1 MKNSKLIDI
10 LRTFSKEE
18 MKEFGKFISSPYF
31 GCRKF
36 IINFFGI
43 LKKYYPEFKD
53 EDIEKKKLFREM
65 YKDKKFNDGLMRR
78 INSEIIKYALEFLT
92 LRKFKEI
99 SAFSNNCLLM
109 ELRDRKLD
117 KLFVTKSD
125 QIIKELDKS
134 KVKDL
139 YILLDKYLTEI
150 EIYNYKSMM
159 NKPDMFLM
167 METIHESII
176 YLISYL
182 LFNNADKLKLI
193 EYKFKK
199 NICKEFEKQLISD
212 KLFEITG
219 SQSGKNLTI
228 FRASF
233 FAYNII
239 RDKLDEK
246 SYLQLKKI
254 LTNEKDCFTK
264 NQLRTF
270 YSYIFYFYNY
280 YISKNNEKYIK
291 DEYEV
296 YQLILREDLFLN
308 YSPFMSIFFCRNYVN
323 ACRRVDEPNSI
334 QQFIDSYSQYFI
346 PENRDNII
354 NYSKA
359 IIMFIKNE
367 FGKTLE
373 YSSLINLDLP
383 QFKNDIKVLKIKC
396 YYEMGYAD
404 SLINEMDSLN
414 HFYRNLKKDSH
425 KLQNIGY
432 LISVGSNFL
441 KHFNSFLRLTDKF
454 SADQKNILIKE
465 IENET
470 LLNEKKWLLEKV
482 NELKK

>member
-1 MKNSKLIDI
+1 MKDSRLIEI

-18 MKEFGKFISSPYF
+18 MKEFGKFINSPYF

-53 EDIEKKKLFREM
+53 EDIERRKLFREM
-65 YKDKKFNDGLMRR
+65 YKDKKYNDGLMRR
-78 INSEIIKYALEFLT
+78 INSEIIKFALEYLT

-99 SAFSNNCLLM
+99 NAFSNNCLLM
-109 ELRDRKLD
+109 ELRNRKLD
-117 KLFVTKSD
+117 KFFVTKSN

-159 NKPDMFLM
+159 NKPDMFLQ

-176 YLISYL
+176 YLFSYL

-193 EYKFKK
+193 DYKFKN
-199 NICKEFEKQLISD
+199 NICKEFDKRMISD

-219 SQSGKNLTI
+219 NQSDNNLTI

-239 RDKLDEK
+239 KDKLDEK

-254 LTNEKDCFTK
+254 LTNEKDCFTN

-280 YISKNNEKYIK
+280 YTSRNNDKYFR

-296 YQLILREDLFLN
+296 YQLILKEGLFLN

-323 ACRRVDEPNSI
+323 VCKRVGEPDSI
-334 QQFIDSYSQYFI
+334 VRFIESYSQYFI
-346 PENRDNII
+346 PDNKENIM

-359 IIMFIKNE
+359 LVMLAKNE
-367 FGKTLE
+367 FGKALE

-383 QFKNDIKVLKIKC
+383 QFKNDIKILRIKC
-396 YYEMGYAD
+396 YYEMNYTD
-404 SLINEMDSLN
+404 SLINEIDSLH
-414 HFYRNLKKDSH
+414 HFYRNLKKDSI

-441 KHFNSFLRLTDKF
+441 KHFSSFLRLSDKY
-454 SADQKNILIKE
+454 SAAKKNILIKE

-470 LLNEKKWLLEKV
+470 LLNEKKWLLKKV
-482 NELKK
+482 SELKK